1 MRSTLYDKLKSSSSQ
16 DVLSPL
22 LPITIISIFSLSAA
36 LRISSPAL
44 PAALMISVVVK
55 ACKSGFDLYFPNNS
69 LLLSSRSLTQD
80 HVSPTQL
87 NYDQALY
94 HVVYK

>member
-1 MRSTLYDKLKSSSSQ
+1 M
-16 DVLSPL
+16 LSPL
-22 LPITIISIFSLSAA
+22 LPTTIASIFFSLYAA

-44 PAALMISVVVK
+44 PSAPMISVVVK
-55 ACKSGFDLYFPNNS
+55 ACKSAFDLYFPNNS

-80 HVSPTQL
+80 HVSPMQL
-87 NYDQALY
+87 YYDQAFY